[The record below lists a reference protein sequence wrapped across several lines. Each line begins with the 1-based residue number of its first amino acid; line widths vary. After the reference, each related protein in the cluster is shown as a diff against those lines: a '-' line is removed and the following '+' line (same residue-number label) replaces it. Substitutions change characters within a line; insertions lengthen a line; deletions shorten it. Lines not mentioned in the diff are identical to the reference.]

1 MKRAAAVEVARALD
15 FAARKHRD
23 QRRKGASAEPY
34 INHPAE
40 VARLVAE
47 ATGGRPLA
55 VLLAALLHDT
65 VEDTQTTLDEL
76 EREFGTDVA
85 ALVAEVTDDKR
96 LPKAERK
103 RLQVEHAGTRSSGAK
118 LIKIADKTSNLRSL
132 LESPP
137 TDWDLQRPARVLR
150 VGEARGGRLPRR
162 EPEARARVRRRVPR
176 RRRGAPKLEPRCS
189 ARSPSMSRSTRAPT
203 ACASSPRDSEDA
215 TCRRVATTSGCR
227 RSGRANDCYGA

>member
-1 MKRAAAVEVARALD
+1 MRKRVAAVEVARALD
-15 FAARKHRD
+15 FAARKHRN

-76 EREFGTDVA
+76 EREFGKDVA

-103 RLQVEHAGTRSSGAK
+103 RLQVEHAGGKSAGAK

-137 TDWDLQRPARVLR
+137 TDWDLQR
-150 VGEARGGRLPRR
+150 RR
-162 EPEARARVRRRVPR
+162 EYFEWAKRVVEGC
-176 RRRGAPKLEPRCS
+176 RGVNEKLEQAFDDAYRQGV
-189 ARSPSMSRSTRAPT
+189 
-203 ACASSPRDSEDA
+203 ASLES
-215 TCRRVATTSGCR
+215 
-227 RSGRANDCYGA
+227 